1 MVYFIQCI
9 YLFLNRGSSVKK
21 YYININ
27 LEKISLI
34 SCSIAA
40 FLLLI
45 EMAAVLFFSMRSPT
59 TISALM
65 VLMNTAITICMVAAF
80 LQHYIETS
88 ISQKEE

>member
-1 MVYFIQCI
+1 M
-9 YLFLNRGSSVKK
+9 KK

-27 LEKISLI
+27 LKKISLV

-40 FLLLI
+40 TLLLI
-45 EMAAVLFFSMRSPT
+45 EIAAVLFFSMRSTT
-59 TISALM
+59 TINALI
-65 VLMNTAITICMVAAF
+65 VLMNTAITICMAAAF

>member
-1 MVYFIQCI
+1 
-9 YLFLNRGSSVKK
+9 VKK

-27 LEKISLI
+27 LEKVSLV

-40 FLLLI
+40 VLLLI
-45 EMAAVLFFSMRSPT
+45 EITAVLFFSMRSTATIT
-59 TISALM
+59 TLM
-65 VLMNTAITICMVAAF
+65 VLMSIAITICITAAF

>member
-1 MVYFIQCI
+1 M
-9 YLFLNRGSSVKK
+9 KK

-27 LEKISLI
+27 LKKISLV

-40 FLLLI
+40 ALLLI
-45 EMAAVLFFSMRSPT
+45 EIAAVLFFSMRGTT
-59 TISALM
+59 TITALV
-65 VLMNTAITICMVAAF
+65 VLMNTAITICMAAAF